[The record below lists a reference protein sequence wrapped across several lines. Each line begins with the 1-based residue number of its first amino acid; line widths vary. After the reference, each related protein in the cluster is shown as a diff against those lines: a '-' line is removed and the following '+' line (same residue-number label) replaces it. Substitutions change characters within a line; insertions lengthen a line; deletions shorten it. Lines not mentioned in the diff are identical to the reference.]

1 MPWMPKKAVE
11 KSVASMLINMEDH
24 RMIAMKTKKKD
35 RTVSI
40 KKEKNN
46 YRIYEDGF
54 RNENFLISDQKNLKK
69 TLKELIEIE
78 FPRSHEILV
87 TNQEWKD

>member
-1 MPWMPKKAVE
+1 MPKKAVE